1 MQGTPLHITVRKNM
15 IPNFTHMLKEGKVYS
30 IKNLKIAAANEKY
43 RPLKGTLKGLFL
55 LTTILKE
62 INDPVN
68 NIPQQYFEFASLQ
81 TISERVGDKN
91 ILTGNIINN
100 YFILNYSSTKEIK
113 TNKISHLFQI
123 SLEDYMH

>member
-1 MQGTPLHITVRKNM
+1 M
-15 IPNFTHMLKEGKVYS
+15 ISNFTHMLKEGKVYS
-30 IKNLKIAAANEKY
+30 IKNLKIAEANEKY
-43 RPLKGTLKGLFL
+43 RPLKGTLKGFFL

-113 TNKISHLFQI
+113 N
-123 SLEDYMH
+123 